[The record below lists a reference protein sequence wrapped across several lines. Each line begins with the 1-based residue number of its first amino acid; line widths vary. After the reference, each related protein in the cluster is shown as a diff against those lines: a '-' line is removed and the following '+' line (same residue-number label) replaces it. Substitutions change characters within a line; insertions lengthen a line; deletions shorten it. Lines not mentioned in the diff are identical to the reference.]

1 MNSFRNET
9 AFTNDFGKEEAL
21 KCAKAFFKRKNHES
35 KRLVIFGA
43 GEGNRTLV
51 FSLGSWCSTIELRPR
66 INFLMLAYYNAPE
79 GKSQWGKWNFPRGGL
94 RGALVKIVHDKAQ
107 IVSKRWLF
115 CRSYYIIHIALWKR
129 PLCGTVVSRKTGH
142 AGREGRRK
150 ASSKKGEVRVGF
162 HGERF
167 WRHK

>member
-51 FSLGSWCSTIELRPR
+51 ASLGSWKLNRRKPLIYQYFLYASFSSDIQFDIQSLLLIFSLADSIE
-66 INFLMLAYYNAPE
+66 
-79 GKSQWGKWNFPRGGL
+79 S
-94 RGALVKIVHDKAQ
+94 
-107 IVSKRWLF
+107 S
-115 CRSYYIIHIALWKR
+115 
-129 PLCGTVVSRKTGH
+129 VVS
-142 AGREGRRK
+142 
-150 ASSKKGEVRVGF
+150 V
-162 HGERF
+162 
-167 WRHK
+167 